1 MTELLQNLVENSIKY
16 RSSMPPHIHVS
27 ATRTTDGWLFSERDN
42 GIGMNAADCARAFDA
57 FYRGKR
63 AGSAAGVGLGLA
75 TCKRIV
81 DRHGGRIEVQ
91 SSPGNG
97 STFTF
102 FIPSSPSN

>member
-1 MTELLQNLVENSIKY
+1 MFHLREFRGCSGMI
-16 RSSMPPHIHVS
+16 
-27 ATRTTDGWLFSERDN
+27 FSERDN

-57 FYRGKR
+57 FYRGER

-91 SSPGNG
+91 SSAGNG